1 MSIRKKKESV
11 EQINYATVAKP
22 HTPMYLM
29 HKYWARKP
37 HNVVSEYIEN
47 YTKEGELVLDPFCGS
62 GPTPIESIK
71 LGRKGIGIDLNPI
84 STFVTRMTAMPIDIN
99 LIKEIFEEIK
109 VNCKNEI
116 NELYKTKCKKCGNI
130 AIILATIWDREKA
143 EPLELR
149 YYCGSCKQRNAKK
162 PDEDDL
168 KLIKKIEKMDIPYW
182 YPTQRLAYNGE
193 DFKEG
198 THIAD
203 VDSVDKL
210 FTRRNLISLSII
222 FNQIEKIKDQK
233 IREIFSFAFTS
244 MSHLASR
251 MCPVAKPGG
260 KGHWSKFSATSFWS
274 QHRYYIPIISMES
287 NVWMLFRSAVE
298 AKQGIINGK
307 TDSNNQI
314 KYYKEAKKFED
325 LNDGANIFLKTHNAL
340 DIKDIIPEN
349 SVDYVFTDPPY
360 GGAVQ
365 YFELSTLWASW
376 LKLNLNYNGEITI
389 NPKQNKD
396 FEYYHNML
404 RASFKQ
410 VYQVLKPGKYMTV
423 TFHSTDIKVWNSII
437 KAVVMIGFELKK
449 IIYQPPARPS
459 AKGLLQPYGSAV
471 GDYYIRFRKPEAEF
485 LETEKEIDLKTYELE
500 VVDAAQRIIGERGE
514 PTIYQHIL
522 NGIMAEP
529 KIQGGMRVPRGAK
542 NIDEVLKEHIGKE
555 FEIIPI
561 KDEKGKIIGK
571 KWWLKGADIS
581 HFSEPTLSDRV
592 EKSVVRVLESNI
604 KVSFDGILQAIFKEY
619 PNALTPETE
628 KIKDVL
634 EEYAIMSEGKWQLKP
649 DLRLNLTESAHN
661 KIIYLLALLGKKA
674 GFDIWIGRNEQSET
688 YNKIKL
694 DSLISVKRP
703 TWRFVNTMN
712 WNRVDQID
720 VIWHEQGRIAFA
732 FEVENTTAITDAIAR
747 GSNIPHNHLKRVIVI
762 PKEREKLLYRKIK
775 DPMINENIIKNE
787 WKFIFYQDL
796 EKFYNNNNRKKEIST
811 GSFDKIF
818 RMPKNDSEQK
828 QNSLSIYL

>member
-1 MSIRKKKESV
+1 MPKRNKKELG

-22 HTPMYLM
+22 HTSMYLM

-47 YTKEGELVLDPFCGS
+47 YTKEGDVVLDPFCGS
-62 GPTPIESIK
+62 GPTPIEAIK

-84 STFVTRMTAMPIDIN
+84 STFVTRMTAIPVDVN
-99 LIKEIFEEIK
+99 QIKKTFEDVK
-109 VNCKNEI
+109 ANCKDDI
-116 NELYKTKCKKCGNI
+116 NELYKTICKKCGKN
-130 AIILATIWDREKA
+130 ASIICTHRNNSTPIKIY
-143 EPLELR
+143 
-149 YYCGSCKQRNAKK
+149 YYCVNCKKKLDKK
-162 PDEDDL
+162 PDDEDL
-168 KLIKKIEKMDIPYW
+168 KLIKKVEKMEVPYW
-182 YPTQRLAYNGE
+182 YPKNKLYYDGNG
-193 DFKEG
+193 FLKKEKNES
-198 THIAD
+198 IID
-203 VDSVDKL
+203 L
-210 FTRRNLISLSII
+210 FTKRNLISLSILFENI
-222 FNQIEKIKDQK
+222 NKIKDEK
-233 IREIFSFAFTS
+233 MRELFRFTFTS
-244 MSHLASR
+244 LTHLASKLT
-251 MCPVAKPGG
+251 PVRPTRPM
-260 KGHWSKFSATSFWS
+260 SSFWAMHS
-274 QHRYYIPIISMES
+274 YWVPPIFMES
-287 NVWMLFRSAVE
+287 NVWHLFDSAVYGT
-298 AKQGIINGK
+298 QGIIEGK

-314 KYYKEAKKFED
+314 KQYKEAKRFSD
-325 LNDGANIFLKTHNAL
+325 LNYGANIFLKTYNAL

-376 LKLNLNYNGEITI
+376 LKLDLNYSGEITI

-410 VYQVLKPGKYMTV
+410 IYQVLKPGKYMTV

-437 KAVVMIGFELKK
+437 KAVVMVGFELKK

-471 GDYYIRFRKPEAEF
+471 GDYYIRFRKPEEEF

-514 PTIYQHIL
+514 PTIYQYIL

-542 NIDEVLKEHIGKE
+542 NIDEVLKEHIGKK
-555 FEIIPI
+555 FEIILI
-561 KDEKGKIIGK
+561 KDEKGRTIGK

-604 KVSFDGILQAIFKEY
+604 KVSFDDILRTIFKEY

-634 EEYAIMSEGKWQLKP
+634 KEYAIMTDGKWQLKP
-649 DLRLNLTESAHN
+649 TLRLNLTESAHN
-661 KIIYLLALLGKKA
+661 KIIYLLALLGEKA
-674 GFDIWIGRNEQSET
+674 GFDVWIGKNEQSKA
-688 YNKIKL
+688 YNQIKL

-712 WNRVDQID
+712 WGRVDQID

-747 GSNIPHNHLKRVIVI
+747 GSNIPQNHLKRVILI

-775 DPMINENIIKNE
+775 DPMVNENIIKNE

-796 EKFYNNNNRKKEIST
+796 EKLFNENKSKKEIST
-811 GSFDKIF
+811 DSFEKIF
-818 RMPKNDSEQK
+818 RMPMKETSPK
-828 QNSLSIYL
+828 QNSLDLYL